1 MKTNMRD
8 EQVWL
13 AVGSLVILASA
24 AVAAI
29 LVYAKGVVVPF
40 VLAIFV
46 TVMISPILDFQVV
59 RWKFPRAA
67 AVATTLLLVF
77 AILGVMGLLLYAAV
91 PSIGTPEA
99 ADPDQQFSSGFD
111 SMLENSLTTL
121 RAWGIDLDQTAVEAE
136 LEGLIAEMQ
145 QKAIYIATQTA
156 GTVKSLLSQGFLIVI
171 FVIFLLAGR
180 DSHVV
185 RTGIYAEIE
194 AKIRTYI
201 TTKFVLSGVTGI
213 LVWAVLASFG
223 LKMAALFG
231 MMAFLLNFIPSIG
244 SVIATLLPLPVA
256 LGQFGNPL
264 DVWAILGVLLIPG
277 VIQVTVGNVIE
288 PKIMGQGLQL
298 HPVTILLAL
307 AVWGLLWGAIGML
320 LSVPITATIRIIL
333 MRFETT
339 RPLGNLLAGELSTT
353 GPPATAT

>member
-13 AVGSLVILASA
+13 AVGSLVVLASA

-29 LVYAKGVVVPF
+29 LVYTRGVVVPF

-67 AVATTLLLVF
+67 AVATTLLLVL
-77 AILGVMGLLLYAAV
+77 AILAVAGLLLYAAV
-91 PSIGTPEA
+91 PSIGNTGA
-99 ADPDQQFSSGFD
+99 AAKGPPAVDVDPDKQYSTGFSSLLKNAL
-111 SMLENSLTTL
+111 STL

-136 LEGLIAEMQ
+136 MKGLIAEMQ
-145 QKAIYIATQTA
+145 EKAIYIIKETA
-156 GTVKSLLSQGFLIVI
+156 GTVTSLLSQGFLIVI

-180 DSHVV
+180 DPHAV

-201 TTKFVLSGVTGI
+201 TTKFLLSAVTGI
-213 LVWAVLASFG
+213 LVWAVLVMFG

-244 SVIATLLPLPVA
+244 SVIATLLPLPVRA
-256 LGQFGNPL
+256 R
-264 DVWAILGVLLIPG
+264 
-277 VIQVTVGNVIE
+277 
-288 PKIMGQGLQL
+288 
-298 HPVTILLAL
+298 
-307 AVWGLLWGAIGML
+307 
-320 LSVPITATIRIIL
+320 S
-333 MRFETT
+333 
-339 RPLGNLLAGELSTT
+339 
-353 GPPATAT
+353 